1 MRRWIILAHV
11 LMALWVA
18 APAWAAPP
26 GRAAI
31 LEDVRVNGPVEGDVV
46 TIGGDVVLGPRAHV
60 TGHAV
65 SIFGRVE
72 MEPGARVEGRSLA
85 VGSLAGLSIETG
97 GGAADHRAVWGLR
110 MLVAGCWLTVT
121 TVLALAFPRRIIRGE
136 WLVRRTGVGG
146 LGLGVLATVTL
157 FAALVAVVGLGG
169 GFAVPGT
176 LAVAGLYVGLK
187 VLGMAVL
194 GGTVGRWVLRRAAHR
209 VAPMPTMVFLGA
221 TVLVLGRLVPVVG
234 GVLWAVVSIWGV
246 GAAVTVLAMDPA
258 RLLTPAESHGP
269 E

>member
-1 MRRWIILAHV
+1 MKGWGVLARAF
-11 LMALWVA
+11 LALWVVT
-18 APAWAAPP
+18 PAWAAPP

-31 LEDVRVNGPVEGDVV
+31 LEDIRVDGPVKGDVV
-46 TIGGDVVLGPRAHV
+46 TIGGDIVLGPGAHV
-60 TGHAV
+60 TGHAL

-72 MEPGARVEGRSLA
+72 VEPGARIEGRSLA
-85 VGSLAGLSIETG
+85 VDSLAGLSAETG
-97 GGAADHRAVWGLR
+97 AGAADHRAVWGLR
-110 MLVAGCWLTVT
+110 MLIAGCWLTVT
-121 TVLALAFPRRIIRGE
+121 TLLALALPRRIIRGE

-146 LGLGVLATVTL
+146 LGLGVLVTVTL
-157 FAALVAVVGLGG
+157 FVALVAVVGLGG

-176 LAVAGLYVGLK
+176 LAVVGLYVGLK
-187 VLGMAVL
+187 VFGVAIL
-194 GGTVGRWVLRRAAHR
+194 GGTVGRWLLRRAAHR
-209 VAPMPTMVFLGA
+209 VAPMPTMVFLGVL
-221 TVLVLGRLVPVVG
+221 VLVLGRLVPVVG